1 MNKEEKQIMGLI
13 SISGDSRSKAFEA
26 LEKVKT
32 GDYKKARSL
41 IAESKQS
48 AVNAHNI
55 QTKMIQE
62 DLQNKDDH
70 SGLLMIHAQDHYMT
84 AQLARDLIEELIKIF
99 ESKEKKGD

>member
-1 MNKEEKQIMGLI
+1 MNKAEKQIMALI

-26 LEKVKT
+26 LEKVQVD
-32 GDYKKARSL
+32 DYEGARAL

-48 AVNAHNI
+48 AVKAHNI
-55 QTKMIQE
+55 QTEMIQE
-62 DLQNKDDH
+62 DLQNKDSH

-99 ESKEKKGD
+99 ESGKKRGV